1 MATNDQGL
9 YLTEQDA
16 RNALPD
22 FKACARRAG
31 ISEDFFLYQHPRSKA
46 FGLYPVSIFI
56 PKTYRI
62 IERV

>member
-1 MATNDQGL
+1 MNTNAQGL

-16 RNALPD
+16 RSALPD
-22 FKACARRAG
+22 FKACAIRAG
-31 ISEDFFLYQHPRSKA
+31 VSDAFFLYQHPRNKG
-46 FGLYPVSIFI
+46 FGLWPVSPFI